1 MWVFLPKQEGGARMK
16 RENGLALLLSAFA
29 IAFVC
34 VLLSG
39 AGRLVA
45 REEGR
50 QEAVRPVA
58 VQACLTASSGE
69 SREAGRRQAED
80 SGDVRRGP
88 LASLQA
94 APMRRAPVNAARSD
108 ANGNVLRGASYL
120 RTVYQAFALG
130 DGFA

>member
-1 MWVFLPKQEGGARMK
+1 MWVFLPKSEGGARMK
-16 RENGLALLLSAFA
+16 RGNGLAMLLSAFVL
-29 IAFVC
+29 AFVC

-50 QEAVRPVA
+50 QEAVHPVA
-58 VQACLTASSGE
+58 VQVCLTASSGE
-69 SREAGRRQAED
+69 SREAGRQAED

-88 LASLQA
+88 LASVQA

>member
-1 MWVFLPKQEGGARMK
+1 MWVFLPKSEGGARMK
-16 RENGLALLLSAFA
+16 RGNGLAMLLSVFVL
-29 IAFVC
+29 AFVC

-45 REEGR
+45 SKEPQ

-58 VQACLTASSGE
+58 VEACLTASSGE
-69 SREAGRRQAED
+69 SREAGREAEGG
-80 SGDVRRGP
+80 GDAHRRP
-88 LASLQA
+88 LASIRETPL
-94 APMRRAPVNAARSD
+94 RRAPVSAARSD

>member
-39 AGRLVA
+39 AGRLVG
-45 REEGR
+45 REEMPE
-50 QEAVRPVA
+50 EAVRPVA
-58 VQACLTASSGE
+58 VQVCLTVSSGE
-69 SREAGRRQAED
+69 SREAGREAEG
-80 SGDVRRGP
+80 SDVHRGP
-88 LASLQA
+88 LASVQETPA
-94 APMRRAPVNAARSD
+94 CRAPVSASRRD